1 MEGRKTR
8 SIKLGRWE
16 RRAWGEASP
25 HLPCG
30 STRNEKPKCHPALG
44 SQNTKLRSR
53 VQGAWYKTGE
63 YSAGWPWAW
72 QISSIK
78 HPPDLSSSGIEWLPD
93 PGCRAALRLGCH
105 PSCCQPLPLHTC
117 NRRLCSLYP
126 FVVLE
131 SCQDTLLCFGVS
143 QEVRTRTSGDLN

>member
-53 VQGAWYKTGE
+53 VQGAWYKTRE

-72 QISSIK
+72 RISSIK
-78 HPPDLSSSGIEWLPD
+78 HPPDLGSRGMEWLPD
-93 PGCRAALRLGCH
+93 PGCRAALRFLKF
-105 PSCCQPLPLHTC
+105 PLHTDK
-117 NRRLCSLYP
+117 NRQRASHSCPTSCSIPGTQQGNTLP
-126 FVVLE
+126 VLT
-131 SCQDTLLCFGVS
+131 DHRAVGAA
-143 QEVRTRTSGDLN
+143 VRE